1 MKGGFSCG
9 VHTLPLELGIIGHG
23 SNATAEIP
31 FLEVRRLIPTHVRRF
46 CKDVLRQYPFMKK
59 ELATLEEEC
68 KAVAGAIPS
77 AWPAE
82 VRIKAIGDRTANQ
95 AFRLLRLEERWRQV
109 KFYVEAVEDLL
120 AYLDEERR
128 KLVELH
134 FFKGLP
140 PWRVA
145 QELNICERNFY
156 RNEKEILVLL
166 AHRLG
171 L

>member
-1 MKGGFSCG
+1 
-9 VHTLPLELGIIGHG
+9 
-23 SNATAEIP
+23 
-31 FLEVRRLIPTHVRRF
+31 
-46 CKDVLRQYPFMKK
+46 MKK
-59 ELATLEEEC
+59 ELATLEEER

-77 AWPAE
+77 SWPKE
-82 VRIKAIGDRTANQ
+82 VRIKAIGDRTQAQ
-95 AFRLLRLEERWRQV
+95 AFKLLRLEERWRQV
-109 KFYVEAVEDLL
+109 RFYVQAVEDLL
-120 AYLDEERR
+120 SFLDEEKRR
-128 KLVELH
+128 LVKLH
-134 FFKGLP
+134 FFDGLP